1 MHSPEGFI
9 SHKLSGMSSA
19 RIPSSLNWL
28 INKRARLLGEL
39 LRLEEAARTQIPLL
53 DDNVQQA
60 KKALEY
66 ALRQRAELPSFLI
79 HSLEETKNRL
89 QAIDVALGMHE
100 IPIDSSAIQ
109 PIRSGSTRISHR
121 HGELTR
127 IIIERLHLATGEPLS
142 SNDIAT
148 YVAKALKL
156 ELNEE
161 IKNKVRY
168 RLKNLCNSG
177 RVCRANKRKWTLP
190 GYGN

>member
-1 MHSPEGFI
+1 MSP
-9 SHKLSGMSSA
+9 A

-39 LRLEEAARTQIPLL
+39 LRLEEVARTQIPLL

-89 QAIDVALGMHE
+89 QAIDIVLGMHE
-100 IPIDSSAIQ
+100 IPIDPSAIQ
-109 PIRSGSTRISHR
+109 PIHSSPPRISHR

-142 SNDIAT
+142 SNDIAA

-177 RVCRANKRKWTLP
+177 RVRRTNKRKWTLP
-190 GYGN
+190 GYSNE